1 MTSARHFRST
11 ELGSLLCECVE
22 RHTPSSLGRPQ
33 VGTCCNLFLGSPPK
47 VQTQNKI
54 ISALLLESSALN
66 KKPLLLYNTMLKLQQ
81 YCCALSC
88 VLCTTRVH
96 CSQKPSLAT
105 WLSQAGLLHGAIDQV
120 NPFLI
125 PYRFF
130 ERAKDVR
137 DERAVAG
144 RSSNSLG
151 IVGRARRELVGQ
163 VVARLLHGAGQKRG
177 SSVPYVS

>member
-1 MTSARHFRST
+1 
-11 ELGSLLCECVE
+11 
-22 RHTPSSLGRPQ
+22 
-33 VGTCCNLFLGSPPK
+33 
-47 VQTQNKI
+47 
-54 ISALLLESSALN
+54 
-66 KKPLLLYNTMLKLQQ
+66 MLKLQQ

-88 VLCTTRVH
+88 FLCTTRVH

-177 SSVPYVS
+177 QQRTIRIVEKREGWVGCSTTINNVPGQTAHQPHVKELLVFYWYRNKNVDVESHRVRCDTTPQSSGFHRMKFVLISTTEQ